1 MLDLSPDKLAMVALV
16 ALVVLGPNRLPQ
28 AARGL
33 GRLVANLRSMTA
45 TFHEEVSGALDSTGL
60 NMSDLAELRPAA
72 IRRNVVGAVTGLL
85 EPGATT
91 NPAATANPA
100 GTANPTG
107 TANPA
112 ANPAA
117 TAPANPANASQPAIW
132 GATPDDPSLN

>member
-1 MLDLSPDKLAMVALV
+1 MLDLSPDKLAMLALV

-33 GRLVANLRSMTA
+33 GRFVANLRAMTA

-85 EPGATT
+85 EPGAT
-91 NPAATANPA
+91 ANSAPS
-100 GTANPTG
+100 
-107 TANPA
+107 

-117 TAPANPANASQPAIW
+117 TVNPASGASANAASAVNGSQPATW
-132 GATPDDPSLN
+132 GGAPDDPSLN